1 MSVDKKLLEMFKEI
15 ADILGLSLLTHH
27 APTRRM
33 FKCWGFWMGSFQVE
47 QDGPFL
53 SFLLQGSYY
62 WFYQS
67 SNPSL
72 ELT

>member
-1 MSVDKKLLEMFKEI
+1 MFKGI
-15 ADILGLSLLTHH
+15 ADILGHSLLTHH
-27 APTRRM
+27 APTRRQVLV
-33 FKCWGFWMGSFQVE
+33 FWMGSFQVE

-53 SFLLQGSYY
+53 SFFLQGSYY

>member
-1 MSVDKKLLEMFKEI
+1 VL
-15 ADILGLSLLTHH
+15 
-27 APTRRM
+27 
-33 FKCWGFWMGSFQVE
+33 GFWMGSFQVE